1 MKTLTTLELCAG
13 AGGQA
18 LGLERAGIEH
28 VALVEWDR
36 HACNTLRA
44 NRPQWNVIQG
54 DIREF
59 DASPYS
65 GVDIV
70 SGGLPCPPFSVAAKQ
85 LGDKDE
91 RKLFPAA
98 HVKPCCRSL
107 NQIAP
112 TGT

>member
-1 MKTLTTLELCAG
+1 MKMMTTLELCAG

-18 LGLERAGIEH
+18 LGLEQAGIEH

-36 HACNTLRA
+36 HACNTLRH

-59 DASPYS
+59 DASPYR

-70 SGGLPCPPFSVAAKQ
+70 SGGLPCPPFSGAGT
-85 LGDKDE
+85 LPFE
-91 RKLFPAA
+91 RKLLTVLRAC
-98 HVKPCCRSL
+98 HGLGDLLR
-107 NQIAP
+107 
-112 TGT
+112 